1 MARFSEIFELWEMKG
16 TIGGEET
23 ALDKDTGIKEPISDF
38 GLFLVLT
45 REDGEEE

>member
-1 MARFSEIFELWEMKG
+1 MKG

-23 ALDKDTGIKEPISDF
+23 ALDKDTGIKESISDF
-38 GLFLVLT
+38 GLFLVILT